1 MSYTYQSNNLSVLE
15 FKSIAS
21 RLNQDTATSQST
33 KNSDSRN
40 PNRQPITKDRSSEAP
55 SSQSS
60 LVCGLLAGLA
70 ACLITHPADVVKT
83 RMQTSRKVCACFI
96 SVAYHI

>member
-1 MSYTYQSNNLSVLE
+1 MSYTYLSNNLSVLE

-33 KNSDSRN
+33 KNSKN

-60 LVCGLLAGLA
+60 LACGLLAGLA

-83 RMQTSRKVCACFI
+83 RMQTSAKVCA
-96 SVAYHI
+96 

>member
-33 KNSDSRN
+33 KN
-40 PNRQPITKDRSSEAP
+40 PNRQPFTKDRSSEAP

-83 RMQTSRKVCACFI
+83 RMQTSAKVCA
-96 SVAYHI
+96 